1 MRKWPQPQPITNPR
15 SPRRPLSVVGLLALF
30 ILCILSSAIALWAVG
45 SVIVW
50 LLNLTLGR

>member
-1 MRKWPQPQPITNPR
+1 MSKWPQPQPITNPR
-15 SPRRPLSVVGLLALF
+15 SPLSVVGLLALF

-50 LLNLTLGR
+50 LLNLMIGR

>member
-15 SPRRPLSVVGLLALF
+15 RTLSVVGLLALF
-30 ILCILSSAIALWAVG
+30 VLCILSSAIALWAVG
-45 SVIVW
+45 SFIVW